1 MEYIRAIDCD
11 IYYQLIDNDNIRYQI
26 IQLSKSVNQ
35 NNKGINIILFGKNID
50 DSTITKSFYF
60 KSSDYIKIIHPF
72 KTYR

>member
-35 NNKGINIILFGKNID
+35 NNKGIDIILFGKNID
-50 DSTITKSFYF
+50 DNTITKSFYF
-60 KSSDYIKIIHPF
+60 NSSDYIKIIQPF